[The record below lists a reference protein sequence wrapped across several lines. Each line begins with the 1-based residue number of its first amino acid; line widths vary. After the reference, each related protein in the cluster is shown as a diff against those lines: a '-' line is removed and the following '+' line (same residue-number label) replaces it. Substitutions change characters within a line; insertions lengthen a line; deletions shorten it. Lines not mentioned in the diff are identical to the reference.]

1 MTESERASLVR
12 RGRWPSRI
20 TVGYNTAE
28 AVASIVAGAMA
39 GSVSLFGFGID
50 SMIEVASGAASLWR
64 LQSDRDVDERER
76 SERLALRIVGLC
88 FIALAIYVAID
99 ATLALVKRELP
110 DRTIPGIVIAA
121 LSVVLM
127 PILAGQ
133 KRRVAVALG
142 SRALEADATQT
153 DLCMYL
159 SAIVLVGLLLNAVL
173 GWWWA
178 DPVAALGMVP
188 IIAREGVEG
197 LRGAKS
203 CDDCA
208 QLT

>member
-12 RGRWPSRI
+12 RGRWLSRI

-99 ATLALVKRELP
+99 ATLALVNRELP

-127 PILAGQ
+127 PILAEQ